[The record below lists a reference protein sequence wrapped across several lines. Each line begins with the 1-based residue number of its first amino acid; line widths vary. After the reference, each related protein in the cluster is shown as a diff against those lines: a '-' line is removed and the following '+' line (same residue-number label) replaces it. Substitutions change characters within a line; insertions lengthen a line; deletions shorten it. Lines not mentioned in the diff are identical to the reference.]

1 MPFPDVRSLRLTFR
15 TPEAV
20 ELPCL
25 PTVAFHSVFG
35 SALRALSCE
44 MPEQTPCAGCG
55 QSGRCAYP
63 LLFEPEGAL
72 GMGEGVTNRAPPPV
86 VIAPEEPVL
95 SSAPVLLAAG
105 ARIRI
110 RMTLIGAAALGH
122 ERLALRA
129 MALGCEGGLGRA
141 LGARKDYVPMELEDA
156 SPIPATTVEAPAA
169 CRLELVSPLRLKS
182 EGKILSQ
189 PTAAALIGGLS
200 RRADA
205 LTRAHGAP
213 PVPAAPVLEGV
224 QLVAS
229 ELRVIDVRRWSARQR
244 RSMLLPGVV
253 GRLELQGALAPVWDW
268 LKLGELVQLGKGT
281 SLGFGRYRLVPGS
294 PRSLLRA
301 PS

>member
-1 MPFPDVRSLRLTFR
+1 MPFPEVRSLRLTFR

-35 SALRALSCE
+35 SALRAVCCE
-44 MPEQTPCAGCG
+44 MPEQTPCSGCG
-55 QSGRCAYP
+55 SSRRCAYP

-110 RMTLIGAAALGH
+110 RMTLIGAAALAH

-129 MALGCEGGLGRA
+129 MALGCEGGLGRV
-141 LGARKDYVPMELEDA
+141 LGPRKDYVPMELEDA
-156 SPIPATTVEAPAA
+156 SPIPVATVEAPAA

-182 EGKILSQ
+182 EGKIRPE
-189 PTAAALIGGLS
+189 PTASALLGGLI
-200 RRADA
+200 RRADVLA
-205 LTRAHGAP
+205 RTHGAAPAP
-213 PVPAAPVLEGV
+213 PAPALDGV
-224 QLVAS
+224 RLVGTD
-229 ELRVIDVRRWSARQR
+229 LRVIDVRRWSARQR
-244 RSMLLPGVV
+244 RAMLLPGVI
-253 GRLELQGALAPVWDW
+253 GRLELEGALAPVWDW
-268 LKLGELVQLGKGT
+268 LAFGERVQLGKGT
-281 SLGFGRYRLVPGS
+281 SLGFGRYRL
-294 PRSLLRA
+294 L
-301 PS
+301 PSR

>member
-35 SALRALSCE
+35 SALRAVCCE

-55 QSGRCAYP
+55 QSGCCAYP

-110 RMTLIGAAALGH
+110 RMTLIGATALAH

-141 LGARKDYVPMELEDA
+141 PGPRKDYVPMELEEA
-156 SPIPATTVEAPAA
+156 SPIRPSTAESARS

-182 EGKILSQ
+182 EGRILSR
-189 PTAAALIGGLS
+189 PTPSALLGGLI
-200 RRADA
+200 RRADVLA
-205 LTRAHGAP
+205 RSHGAAP
-213 PVPAAPVLEGV
+213 APAAPALDGV
-224 QLVAS
+224 QLVGAD
-229 ELRVIDVRRWSARQR
+229 LRVIDVRRWSARQR

-253 GRLELQGALAPVWDW
+253 GTIEMQGALAPVWDW
-268 LKLGELVQLGKGT
+268 LAFGELVQIGKGT
-281 SLGFGRYRLVPGS
+281 SLGFGRYRL
-294 PRSLLRA
+294 LLSR
-301 PS
+301 